1 MSLSV
6 DIFSTQ
12 SSASLKADIQIKGVY
27 TTKDFLAVWDYKRV
41 IVYEISAPKGE
52 QALIRPTGTFA
63 SDTLQVCLYEHN
75 LYAIDEPGKVKVYTH
90 QVRAFI

>member
-1 MSLSV
+1 M
-6 DIFSTQ
+6 
-12 SSASLKADIQIKGVY
+12 
-27 TTKDFLAVWDYKRV
+27 AVWDYKRV

-63 SDTLQVCLYEHN
+63 SDTLQVCLFEHN

-90 QVRAFI
+90 QVSNNSNSSAFMNGRQNILF